1 MHDLLLRNIN
11 IMLAPVVGLIII
23 LIDCRK
29 IRYSDSI
36 MRRLMNVFILFTLGT
51 MLSEILYDVF
61 MGSGGSF
68 SRIICWAGNTFYFVF
83 QVAAFAL
90 VGLFLDYSTFLDT
103 KRLKRLGMIALLICA
118 ADMILLVV
126 NLFTGFIFTIS
137 PGNIYLRS
145 EYYYIQLVLSYSLI
159 LLILVNT
166 LISRSQMTRSQFVLV
181 LVAVFPA
188 VGGSVLDLIISDIW
202 LIWPCFFLSLL
213 FLYLFVVRVNA
224 LIDGLTG
231 VHNRRSCDE
240 YLMELTRLS
249 QRKAYA
255 FIMIDID
262 KFKEINDTLGH
273 AQGDAALRDMA
284 EILCASV
291 RRTDFVAR
299 YGGDEFVVVAA
310 TEEPEKIID
319 CILNNIQ
326 DFNTRK
332 TRAYN
337 LEISYG
343 SGLYTPEVA
352 VPPQEFLAHVD
363 GLMYAKKNERRKQTQ
378 R

>member
-1 MHDLLLRNIN
+1 MRNIN
-11 IMLAPVVGLIII
+11 IMLAPVVGLVII

-29 IRYSDSI
+29 IRYSDS
-36 MRRLMNVFILFTLGT
+36 MLRRLMNVFILFTLGT
-51 MLSEILYDVF
+51 MLSEIVYDIF
-61 MGSGGSF
+61 MGAEGSVV
-68 SRIICWAGNTFYFVF
+68 RVICWAGNTLYFIF
-83 QVAAFAL
+83 QIAAFAL
-90 VGLFLDYSTFLDT
+90 VGLFLEYCTFLDD
-103 KRLKRLGMIALLICA
+103 KRLKRLGTIALIIFS
-118 ADMILLVV
+118 ADLVLLVI
-126 NLFTGFIFTIS
+126 NLFFGFIFTIT
-137 PGNIYLRS
+137 PDNIYMRG
-145 EYYYIQLVLSYSLI
+145 EYYFVQLVLSYSLI
-159 LLILVNT
+159 LLILINIMV
-166 LISRSQMTRSQFVLV
+166 SYSQMTRSQFILV

-188 VGGSVLDLIISDIW
+188 VLGSVLDLLISGLW
-202 LIWPCFFLSLL
+202 LVWPCFFLSLL

-273 AQGDAALRDMA
+273 AQGDAALRDMS

-299 YGGDEFVVVAA
+299 YGGDEFVVIAA
-310 TEEPEKIID
+310 TEELDKIVE
-319 CILNNIQ
+319 CILSRIQ
-326 DFNTRK
+326 EFNAKK
-332 TRAYN
+332 TRPYK

-343 SGLYTPEVA
+343 SGLYMPETA
-352 VPPQEFLAHVD
+352 VPPQEFLANVD
-363 GLMYAKKNERRKQTQ
+363 GFMYAKKNERRKQAQ
-378 R
+378 M